1 MIESWKKE
9 MAADVDWSSLADTQK
24 QELKI
29 FVVKTLPE
37 DWRRKPAVFVTAAAN
52 RVISDVYPG
61 ADNKPKRQAI
71 LDSVM
76 RLLSAEK
83 FQGMIESWKSKMARD
98 VDWTSLADTQKQ
110 ELKDL
115 FKDFFKA
122 TKEDQ
127 RKVAGSVI
135 AEVFPGAKMEGI
147 RELILGIVMNLFS
160 SAGGGN

>member
-1 MIESWKKE
+1 
-9 MAADVDWSSLADTQK
+9 
-24 QELKI
+24 
-29 FVVKTLPE
+29 
-37 DWRRKPAVFVTAAAN
+37 
-52 RVISDVYPG
+52 
-61 ADNKPKRQAI
+61 
-71 LDSVM
+71 
-76 RLLSAEK
+76 
-83 FQGMIESWKSKMARD
+83 MARD